1 MSSEETVTEKIKEL
15 KPEILKYIPEALYL
29 FRYSLIEGLEKEYRE
44 EMEKCSIN
52 ALAKQSKLTTAI
64 SDLSGDVAE
73 KCVEILASKEKPEI
87 KSEKFYECSQVS
99 SKIHDLIEWNAR
111 KTAEELKKCG
121 CQFK

>member
-29 FRYSLIEGLEKEYRE
+29 FRYFLIEGLEKEYRE
-44 EMEKCSIN
+44 EMEKCSVN
-52 ALAKQSKLTTAI
+52 ALVKQSKLTTAI
-64 SDLSGDVAE
+64 SDLSSDIAE
-73 KCVEILASKEKPEI
+73 KCVEILASKEKPG
-87 KSEKFYECSQVS
+87 KFYECSQVS

-111 KTAEELKKCG
+111 KTAEDLKKCG